1 MDNAADHVNTT
12 DDNDGDDDDERS
24 LYILITYFVSS
35 TVLSAF
41 KIFFCFYSSQQL
53 SESDNITLPFFT
65 NKEIEAQGS

>member
-41 KIFFCFYSSQQL
+41 KIFFCF
-53 SESDNITLPFFT
+53 
-65 NKEIEAQGS
+65 

>member
-41 KIFFCFYSSQQL
+41 KIVFCF
-53 SESDNITLPFFT
+53 
-65 NKEIEAQGS
+65 